1 MENLNIEKLIEDLCY
16 VNPKYDKADI
26 ERLEKEFN
34 CEISCSTEK
43 HNELQLTYFYEIDFG
58 KEENFYIE
66 IESGINNGTQVNSAE
81 WGTNTLSNTKT
92 IEVLKDV
99 VFNDEAF
106 EIWYNGKEENK
117 SFTKQKAKIIFEE
130 NKHKLIELHRKQSY
144 DNYVTGGGTNKTDKY
159 YKDELSKLS
168 EMGVFWEYVYEEKEV
183 DCTFV

>member
-1 MENLNIEKLIEDLCY
+1 MENLNIEKLIEDLCC

-34 CEISCSTEK
+34 CEISYSTEK
-43 HNELQLTYFYEIDFG
+43 HHELQLTYFYEIDFG

-66 IESGINNGTQVNSAE
+66 IEIGINNGTQVNSAE
-81 WGTNTLSNTKT
+81 WGTNTLSKTKT
-92 IEVLKDV
+92 IELLKDV
-99 VFNDEAF
+99 IFNDEAF
-106 EIWYNGKEENK
+106 EMCYNDKEENK
-117 SFTKQKAKIIFEE
+117 NFTKQKAKIIFERE
-130 NKHKLIELHRKQSY
+130 KHKLIELHRKQRY

-183 DCTFV
+183 DCNFV